1 MAIDRR
7 GVVTGGLV
15 TLVAGT
21 LPTAWGAAAAAIGPV
36 YASACRRKTGGYVL
50 ALLDEQGR
58 VERQIQLPWRAHDV
72 AWSAANGWAVLFAR
86 QPGSHALAFSP
97 RGERQP
103 TLFTPPDNRC
113 FFGHGAFSPDGRLL
127 YATEND
133 IEAGRGLLGIYDVE
147 AGFARV
153 GEMET
158 GGIGPHEVI
167 LLRDGR
173 TLAVANG
180 GYETLPATGRT
191 AIDLAG
197 MRPSLAFLD
206 RLAGTVFATH
216 QPAPAGRMLSIR
228 HLAEDFQGRV
238 WFGAQW
244 EGDADATP
252 ELIGRATRDGSL
264 TMIEPVVPLG
274 PALKGYVA
282 SVSASRDGRRIA
294 ASAPRAGR
302 VVMVDAE
309 TGAVSATMQAPDAS
323 GVAPRWSQ
331 GFAVS
336 TGFGRLLEWRGETP
350 PLVVADAAG
359 LSFDNHMRCLA
370 V

>member
-1 MAIDRR
+1 MAIERR
-7 GVVTGGLV
+7 KALSGGLV
-15 TLVAGT
+15 TLAAST
-21 LPTAWGAAAAAIGPV
+21 LPRAWGAAAVAIGPV
-36 YASACRRKTGGYVL
+36 YVSACRRATGGYVL
-50 ALLDEQGR
+50 ALLDEQGGL
-58 VERQIQLPWRAHDV
+58 ERQIQLPWRAHDI
-72 AWSAANGWAVLFAR
+72 AWSANKGRAVLFAR

-97 RGERQP
+97 RGERAP
-103 TLFTPPDNRC
+103 ILFTPPDNRC
-113 FFGHGAFSPDGRLL
+113 FFGHGAFSPDGGLL

-133 IEAGRGLLGIYDVE
+133 IETGKGLLGVYDVE
-147 AGFARV
+147 AGFARI

-158 GGIGPHEVI
+158 GGVGPHEVI

-197 MRPSLAFLD
+197 MQPSLAFLD
-206 RLAGTVFATH
+206 RLAGSVIATH
-216 QPAPAGRMLSIR
+216 RPAPTQRMLSIR
-228 HLAEDFQGRV
+228 HLAEDFAGRV

-252 ELIGRATRDGSL
+252 ELIGWATRDRGL
-264 TMIEPVVPLG
+264 TMIAPALPLG
-274 PALKGYVA
+274 LALKGYIA
-282 SVSASRDGRRIA
+282 SLSASRDGRRIA

-302 VVMVDAE
+302 VVMIDAE
-309 TGAVSATMQAPDAS
+309 TGAVSGTMQAPDAS
-323 GVAPRWSQ
+323 GVAPRWGQ

-336 TGFGRLLEWRGETP
+336 TGFGRLLEWRGDSP

-359 LSFDNHMRCLA
+359 LSFDNHMRCLD